1 MRARRHKEDGMS
13 RKSVVVIFLCLW
25 TASALTAAGP
35 SPQKTPGAPGREQT
49 THLQRGLA
57 SFEQGFYEMLPKGRR
72 AEAEDAFVTAVRELE
87 LALEA
92 EPNNVRAHRTLARV
106 HSLRKDH
113 AAAAAHYR
121 RLTEIDPFDV
131 DAYVLAAVSLVEAG
145 RFDEARIELERAKG
159 RTADARA
166 LALLDSYLAKL
177 AEAERK
183 AGPPEG
189 RGDGR

>member
-1 MRARRHKEDGMS
+1 MS
-13 RKSVVVIFLCLW
+13 RKSVVVVFLFLW
-25 TASALTAAGP
+25 SASALTAAGP

-106 HSLRKDH
+106 HSLRKNY
-113 AAAAAHYR
+113 AAAAEHYR

-131 DAYVLAAVSLVEAG
+131 DAYVLAAVSLGEAG

-159 RTADARA
+159 RTADVRA
-166 LALLDSYLAKL
+166 LALLDGYLTKL
-177 AEAERK
+177 AEAQRK

-189 RGDGR
+189 RGDGK